1 MMMFIRGIR
10 DISRVGASFLEAYWV
25 QCNAELNGNAL
36 AAHIAL
42 LVCIV
47 MAVVV
52 FRLSKDLGEETYAP
66 EKKRRMALP
75 GTARLARHIMK
86 KR

>member
-1 MMMFIRGIR
+1 MFIRGIR
-10 DISRVGASFLEAYWV
+10 DISRVGASFLEAYWT
-25 QCNAELNGNAL
+25 QCNAELNGNAVGV
-36 AAHIAL
+36 HILL

-66 EKKRRMALP
+66 KKKCRMALP